1 MTKFLSEQ
9 YHNIVLM
16 AKKICRSHS
25 EYEDV
30 AHFAIEEF
38 MQHERAQ
45 EFVDNGIAMQFIS
58 GIIHRSFHSSTS
70 KYHTVYRQR
79 GRYFPTDDPLERVD
93 DEYDYEIDALVD
105 KIQGLMADMQAHSI
119 EMWFRAVLLE
129 MWVETPNFSE
139 LSRRTGIPRTSISQA
154 VEEARQ
160 WIKQQLNGNIN

>member
-16 AKKICRSHS
+16 AKKICRSHA

-105 KIQGLMADMQAHSI
+105 TIQGLMADMQAHSI